1 MSFSDPE
8 PRFSPGRE
16 FLKRL
21 RLLSDPLVYP
31 PQAEVLDD
39 VEGQNTLEHRRARE
53 LNELLGPKRSAN
65 PRADFV
71 IDLHNTTAATGC
83 AFPHPSPSSL

>member
-1 MSFSDPE
+1 M
-8 PRFSPGRE
+8 
-16 FLKRL
+16 
-21 RLLSDPLVYP
+21 
-31 PQAEVLDD
+31 
-39 VEGQNTLEHRRARE
+39 EGQNTLEHRRARE